1 MFSIKKQFSHNV
13 NRVMGYNQF
22 YNNHDTCSPRRRAS
36 ACAPSGDRGHHQN
49 QIIDDFEKKITH
61 FRDAFAQ
68 KHPGACPH
76 PRFAWQK
83 SFYDHIIRNETDFYN
98 HVKYISRQNEK
109 HVTNGM
115 VWLGDVWKCMRR
127 RASAPPRAESIETTA
142 LRYAALLSDQLLAV
156 VECSEQSEECIE
168 TTA

>member
-1 MFSIKKQFSHNV
+1 MVEQIWLVQQLMKFQMYAYAIMPDHVHLLIQPQTEFNYSHIMFSIKKQFSHNV

-49 QIIDDFEKKITH
+49 QIIDDFEKKLTH

-115 VWLGDVWKCMRR
+115 VWLGDV
-127 RASAPPRAESIETTA
+127 
-142 LRYAALLSDQLLAV
+142 
-156 VECSEQSEECIE
+156 
-168 TTA
+168 